1 MKELELNFLT
11 LEQKL
16 GMVMTANCLHSGDDF
31 NFTLD
36 LIRNHA
42 LGSIWLL
49 PDDPQFQKK
58 MDAIHAAAD
67 YPILIVT
74 DAEGGLGRY
83 KIGLH
88 GTLGYI
94 NNPKLAYKFGRIT
107 GIAARKMGYNLVC
120 NPVIDI
126 VQQNG
131 PTSAPARSM
140 GSSPERVAEYAV
152 AMVRGMHDAGV
163 LSMAKH
169 YPGANSLRDTHM
181 CEGLSD
187 IDQDYLLD
195 VCLMPYK
202 ALMKEGLLDSVMA
215 GHTRIP
221 SIDEQYPTSLS
232 STILNII
239 RNIGFDGMIMTDA
252 MVMMGVVA
260 KYGYYHCK
268 GMAIAA
274 GNDTI
279 LGWETPNKKDYDALQ
294 KAYADGVISETRLN
308 DAVRHVLELQH
319 KSTLLPMDAEIT
331 EEDEKN
337 FLSILHDSIA
347 SVTDEGTPVSIDPMG
362 KHCFVILEEN
372 LGQSASNQTP
382 SIDPT
387 KGDWYDP
394 NAIEERIHLRFP
406 NSCVKRL
413 NEFPTVMQ
421 NLHFFEEQLSFEDVI
436 YVTFAQGGA
445 YVGTDHFTSK
455 VLSVMEALQVTDR
468 ISTIV
473 HFGNPFV
480 LDETPHIPRRL
491 MGGRNREITL
501 HAIDVL
507 AGLATANGRVPFK
520 LNLA

>member
-1 MKELELNFLT
+1 MKELELSSMT

-16 GMVMTANCLHSGDDF
+16 GMVMTANCLYSGEDF
-31 NFTLD
+31 DFTLD

-42 LGSIWLL
+42 LGCVWLL
-49 PDDPQFQKK
+49 PDDPQFQEK

-74 DAEGGLGRY
+74 DAEGGLGKY

-88 GTLGYI
+88 GTLGYT
-94 NNPKLAYKFGRIT
+94 NDTKYAYTFGRIT
-107 GIAARKMGYNLVC
+107 GIVARKMGYNLVC

-126 VQQNG
+126 VQQNE
-131 PTSAPARSM
+131 PCSAAARSM
-140 GSSPERVAEYAV
+140 GSSPEKVSEYAV
-152 AMVRGMHDAGV
+152 AMVRGMHDAGI

-169 YPGANSLRDTHM
+169 FPGAKSIRDTHM

-187 IDQDYLLD
+187 VSKEYLMD
-195 VCLMPYK
+195 VCMAPYRS
-202 ALMKEGLLDSVMA
+202 LMKEDLLDSVMS
-215 GHTRIP
+215 GHTRVP
-221 SIDEQYPTSLS
+221 SIDDKLPASLS
-232 STILNII
+232 PTVINLI
-239 RNIGFDGMIMTDA
+239 RDMGFDGMIMTDA

-260 KYGYYHCK
+260 KYGYYDCK

-279 LGWETPNKKDYDALQ
+279 LGWETPNKKDYEALK
-294 KAYADGVISETRLN
+294 KAYEDGVITEDRLN

-319 KSTLLPMDAEIT
+319 KATLLPTDAEIT

-347 SVTDEGTPVSIDPMG
+347 SVTDEGVTVSIDPNG

-372 LGQSASNQTP
+372 LGQSASNQVP

-387 KGDWYDP
+387 KGDWYSPD
-394 NAIEERIHLRFP
+394 AIEERIHLRFP

-421 NLHFFEEQLSFEDVI
+421 NLHFFDEQLPYDDVI

-445 YVGTDHFTSK
+445 YVGVDHFTSK
-455 VLSVMEALQVTDR
+455 VLAVMEALQVTNR

-480 LDETPHIPRRL
+480 LDETPHIPRRI
-491 MGGRNREITL
+491 MGCRNREMTL
-501 HAIDVL
+501 RAIDIL
-507 AGLATANGRVPFK
+507 AGLASANGKVPFE
-520 LNLA
+520 LHLA